1 MYRIGAL
8 AQASGVSRDTL
19 RFYERE
25 GLLCPEG
32 RSEGG
37 YRLYSEGAF
46 QRLRFIKQAQALGLS
61 LEEIR
66 AVLEVMH
73 EGRPPC
79 TNVRQILRQ
88 KVALLEERITQLT
101 ALRDALASRLEWAE
115 AHPDL
120 TCDGKDRCVYLD
132 PTTVQH

>member
-1 MYRIGAL
+1 MYRIGEL
-8 AQASGVSRDTL
+8 ARVAGVSRDTL

-25 GLLCPEG
+25 GLLRPEG

-37 YRLYSEGAF
+37 YRLYEAEAVR
-46 QRLRFIKQAQALGLS
+46 RLRFIKQAQALGLT

-79 TNVRQILRQ
+79 ADVRRVLRQ
-88 KVALLEERITQLT
+88 KVALLEQRIAELT
-101 ALRDALASRLEWAE
+101 ALHDALASRLEWAE
-115 AHPDL
+115 AHPDPA
-120 TCDGKDRCVYLD
+120 CDGKDHCVYLD
-132 PTTVQH
+132 STLA

>member
-19 RFYERE
+19 RFYERA
-25 GLLCPEG
+25 GLLRPEG

-37 YRLYSEGAF
+37 YRLYDEEAF

-73 EGRPPC
+73 EGQPPC
-79 TNVRQILRQ
+79 ADVRQILRQ
-88 KVALLEERITQLT
+88 KVALLEERIAELT
-101 ALRDALASRLEWAE
+101 ALRDDLVSRLEWAE
-115 AHPDL
+115 AHPDPA
-120 TCDGKDRCVYLD
+120 CDGKDHCVYLD
-132 PTTVQH
+132 PASVQH